1 MKRLRI
7 VFVLL
12 ALCLWLPLLGFALFS
27 LRTVRADEDARYQA
41 VGERV
46 FDEMERELNVMLAR
60 EEARPASEY
69 DFARG
74 PGPVAR
80 HTPFIVGYFVR
91 NGSGELRHSSFTG
104 DAERIQKL
112 VAEKTALPLA
122 VASLAPQ
129 ALQQA
134 AGSTL
139 EVSPKS
145 APSKRYDPLSSL
157 NRGAWTRGVGSMSSD
172 VAESDER
179 SGRASPAA
187 PLRRSASQPLRALA
201 GDAEHVILARQVERD
216 GQPVTQGFVVT
227 LPEMRAWLAERVLN
241 GAGLGASAR
250 LAELGSEPPL
260 GADEHRYQHRFA
272 EPFAMQT
279 AVLTLGVIEE
289 LEAGFTYYAL
299 SGLLL
304 LLGALALFAGY
315 RMAAAVVGFAERR
328 NNFVSAVT
336 HELKTPLTSIRMYGE
351 MLRDGVVADS
361 DKRDRYYRIITAE
374 SERLSRLIDNVLE
387 LARLERNQ
395 RAMSLSL
402 GDVTGVVRETLEVLE
417 PHAAELAFELR
428 FEAAP
433 DLPAVAFDRDALSQV
448 LFNLVD
454 NALKYSSEATDR
466 FVSIRCERQGQG
478 VVLRVADRG
487 PGVAPEQQRLIWQPF
502 YRGERELTRKH
513 KGTGIGLSLVR
524 GLVQRMGG
532 SVTSRNTNPGFEV
545 SIALGPA

>member
-27 LRTVRADEDARYQA
+27 LGTVRADEDARYQA

-46 FDEMERELNVMLAR
+46 FDEMERELNVMLVR
-60 EEARPASEY
+60 EETRPASEY
-69 DFARG
+69 DFAHG
-74 PGPVAR
+74 LGPVPLQ
-80 HTPFIVGYFVR
+80 TPFVVGYFER
-91 NGSGELRHSSFTG
+91 IASGELRHSSFPT
-104 DAERIQKL
+104 DAERVQKL
-112 VAEKTALPLA
+112 IAEKTALPLPL
-122 VASLAPQ
+122 ASPAPL

-139 EVSPKS
+139 EVAPKS

-157 NRGAWTRGVGSMSSD
+157 NRGAWTRELGSVSRD
-172 VAESDER
+172 VQENEKPN
-179 SGRASPAA
+179 GRASPSA
-187 PLRRSASQPLRALA
+187 PLRQSASQPLRALA
-201 GDAEHVILARQVERD
+201 ADGEHVILARQVERD
-216 GQPVTQGFVVT
+216 GQPATQGFVVA
-227 LPEMRAWLAERVLN
+227 LPKMRAWLAERVVN
-241 GAGLGASAR
+241 AAGLGASAQ
-250 LAELGSEPPL
+250 LTALGNEPPL

-272 EPFAMQT
+272 EPFAVQT

-402 GDVTGVVRETLEVLE
+402 GDVTSVVRETLEVLE
-417 PHAAELAFELR
+417 PHANELAFELR
-428 FEAAP
+428 FEAAA

-454 NALKYSSEATDR
+454 NALKYSSDAKDR
-466 FVSIRCERQGQG
+466 FVSVRCERQGQG

-545 SIALGPA
+545 SIALGPG

>member
-1 MKRLRI
+1 
-7 VFVLL
+7 
-12 ALCLWLPLLGFALFS
+12 
-27 LRTVRADEDARYQA
+27 
-41 VGERV
+41 
-46 FDEMERELNVMLAR
+46 
-60 EEARPASEY
+60 
-69 DFARG
+69 
-74 PGPVAR
+74 
-80 HTPFIVGYFVR
+80 
-91 NGSGELRHSSFTG
+91 
-104 DAERIQKL
+104 
-112 VAEKTALPLA
+112 
-122 VASLAPQ
+122 
-129 ALQQA
+129 
-134 AGSTL
+134 
-139 EVSPKS
+139 
-145 APSKRYDPLSSL
+145 
-157 NRGAWTRGVGSMSSD
+157 
-172 VAESDER
+172 
-179 SGRASPAA
+179 
-187 PLRRSASQPLRALA
+187 LA

-227 LPEMRAWLAERVLN
+227 LPEMQTWLAERVVN

-250 LAELGSEPPL
+250 LAELGREPPL

>member
-1 MKRLRI
+1 MKRLRV

-27 LRTVRADEDARYQA
+27 LRTVKADEDARYQA

-60 EEARPASEY
+60 EELRPASEY
-69 DFARG
+69 DFVRG
-74 PGPVAR
+74 AGPVQLEM
-80 HTPFIVGYFVR
+80 PFVVGYFERDAGGV
-91 NGSGELRHSSFTG
+91 LRHSPWAF
-104 DAERIQKL
+104 DAERVQSL
-112 VAEKTALPLA
+112 VAEKTALPFA
-122 VASLAPQ
+122 VGSLAAQP
-129 ALQQA
+129 LQQA

-139 EVSPKS
+139 EIAPKS

-157 NRGAWTRGVGSMSSD
+157 NRGAWTRELKNLSSD
-172 VAESDER
+172 VQEGEQR
-179 SGRASPAA
+179 GGREAPSA

-201 GDAEHVILARQVERD
+201 SDAEHVILARQVERE
-216 GQPVTQGFVVT
+216 GQRVTQGFVVA
-227 LPEMRAWLAERVLN
+227 LPAMRAWLEQQVVN
-241 GAGLGASAR
+241 VAGLGPSAQ
-250 LAELGSEPPL
+250 LTALGSEQPL
-260 GADEHRYQHRFA
+260 RSDQHRYQHRFA

-279 AVLTLGVIEE
+279 AVLTLGVVEE

-304 LLGALALFAGY
+304 LLGGLALFAGY

-402 GDVTGVVRETLEVLE
+402 GDVTSVVRETLEVLE
-417 PHAAELAFELR
+417 PHATELDFELR
-428 FEAAP
+428 LEAAP

-454 NALKYSSEATDR
+454 NALKYSSDAKDR

-545 SIALGPA
+545 SIALGSD